1 MIFIENKYTRTYFAI
16 INKAQTRILLQDIYT
31 EKHHIIPK
39 SLGGNNSKPNLVI
52 LTSREHFIVHWLLTK
67 MTNSNNKHK
76 MLNALRMMRAEN
88 PSQTRYATKITSR
101 VYANL
106 KKGYIM
112 PFEIRQKISQS
123 NKGRISPNKGKQLS
137 AEHKH
142 KLSIATKNKSLTETH
157 KQKIKE
163 SWKVREK
170 MTKETKQKMSIAKKG
185 KASPLKGKS
194 QPDWL
199 KQKWSQLRKGQND
212 GKRWFTNGTTSYLR
226 IDCPTGC
233 VPGRTKKL

>member
-76 MLNALRMMRAEN
+76 MVNALRMMRAEN

-157 KQKIKE
+157 KQK
-163 SWKVREK
+163 
-170 MTKETKQKMSIAKKG
+170 MSIAKKG